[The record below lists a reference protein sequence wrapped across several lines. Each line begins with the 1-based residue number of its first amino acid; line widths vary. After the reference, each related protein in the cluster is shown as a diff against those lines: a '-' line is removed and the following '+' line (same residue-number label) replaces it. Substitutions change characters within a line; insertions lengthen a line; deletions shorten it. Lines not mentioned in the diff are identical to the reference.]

1 MLFTYLTAELQADLG
16 LTPTM
21 LSLCIGISLLATA
34 VGGIVFGAL
43 GDKYG
48 RKKVLQWTIII
59 YSVGAFLCGL
69 SWSFWSLVLFRI
81 ITGVGVGGEWA
92 TGQTYI
98 NETFPTHLRTR
109 YGGLMQSGA
118 PVGIILAA
126 IVGNLIS
133 PIIGWRFAFMLSV
146 IPAIMVILIRSHLN
160 ESDVWL
166 KNKEENKHVSFWND
180 LKTLVSKNYRKYF
193 LISLVLCTFGMAA
206 YWFTYSWLPTYLSK
220 ERGLTILG
228 STIGII
234 IMQCGDF
241 AGYTSFG
248 YVSEIIGKRLSFT
261 IYSIIMAIG
270 ITLITIFWDNIISVN
285 HLILVILFIVGVGVG
300 FFSGFGPL
308 FSELFPTKIRNTAV
322 GTIFNVARGVQFVTP
337 LLITYIS
344 NYYKLS
350 GGIFLA
356 AIFALLTGIWIWTFP
371 KTDNKDINTLDNL

>member
-81 ITGVGVGGEWA
+81 ITGIGVGGEWA

-220 ERGLTILG
+220 ERGLAIVG

-350 GGIFLA
+350 GGIFFA